1 MIIEKNKVV
10 TLEYTLTDEKNE
22 ILDSS
27 KDLGALDYLHGYK
40 NIICG
45 LENAL
50 EGKKV
55 GDAFKVEV
63 APEDGYGLVQEELII
78 EVPRTQFDSETK
90 IEVGMQFEAQ
100 NETGGQ
106 VVTVVDVTDE
116 TIKVDANHPLAGEKL
131 FFDVEVTNIRDAT
144 EKEIADRDIENDYS
158 CGCSNGGGCGGEGE
172 GHHHHGHDHGE
183 GGCCGGGEGKSG
195 GCGCNGGCHN

>member
-45 LENAL
+45 LEKAL

-55 GDAFKVEV
+55 GDSFKVEIE
-63 APEDGYGLVQEELII
+63 PEDGYGMVQENLIVDI
-78 EVPRTQFDSETK
+78 PRTQFDSETK

-100 NETGGQ
+100 NDSGVQ
-106 VVTVVDVTDE
+106 VVTVVDVSDDTVK
-116 TIKVDANHPLAGEKL
+116 INANHPLAGEKL
-131 FFDVEVTNIRDAT
+131 FFDVEVINIRDAT
-144 EKEIADRDIENDYS
+144 EKEIADSDIENDFS
-158 CGCSNGGGCGGEGE
+158 CGCSGGCGGEGE
-172 GHHHHGHDHGE
+172 GHHHGHNHGE

-195 GCGCNGGCHN
+195 SCGCNGGCCS